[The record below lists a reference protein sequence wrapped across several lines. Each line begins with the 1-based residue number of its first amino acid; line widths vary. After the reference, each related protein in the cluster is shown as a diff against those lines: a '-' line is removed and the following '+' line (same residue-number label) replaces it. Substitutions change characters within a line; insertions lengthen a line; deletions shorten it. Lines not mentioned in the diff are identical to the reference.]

1 MKSNRRKV
9 VVVGGGITGLTAAYT
24 LQQLSEQESNIELD
38 IILIEASHRVGGK
51 IETIRKDGY
60 VMERGPES
68 FFDPENAMHQ
78 LARDLQIEH
87 KIVQHND
94 GKTYIAVGADLHKIP
109 SSFLLGGSSEVT
121 GLITSSLIS
130 LAGKA
135 RAAADLVI
143 SKSVDRFDESIGDFF
158 RRRFGKEVVENLVEP
173 VLAGTFAGDIDH
185 LSMEAMF
192 PQFTQLEKEE
202 RSLIKGFL
210 KNKQGFYNA
219 NPHSNSLHYETFE
232 NGLTTL
238 IEALEGVLSSN
249 VIRKGQKVDFI
260 ERTPRNTLNVYIHNS
275 KVIEADA
282 VIITT
287 PFNNA
292 KSILRDISSL
302 ERVEPMKAA
311 TIATVSMAFKAS
323 DIEKYKEALN
333 IFVSR
338 NSHFAITSCTFAN
351 RKWNHV
357 SPESY
362 ELLRIYIGR
371 VGDESIVELSDYE
384 ITQTVLSDLEKM
396 LGIQNEPIF
405 SYVTRWQ
412 QGMPQY
418 TVGHNSRMKLIKED
432 VSKAFPNVLLCGSS
446 YEGVSMPNCVKQGR
460 EAAQEIIY
468 KLLQN

>member
-1 MKSNRRKV
+1 MSEHRRKV

-24 LQQLSEQESNIELD
+24 LQRKSEQSNTELD
-38 IILIEASHRVGGK
+38 IVLIEASHRVGGK
-51 IETIRKDGY
+51 IETIRNDGY

-68 FFDPENAMHQ
+68 FFDPENTMRE
-78 LARDLQIEH
+78 LARNLQIEQ
-87 KIVQHND
+87 KIIQHND
-94 GKTYIAVGADLHKIP
+94 GKTYIAVGTELHKIP
-109 SSFLLGGSSEVT
+109 SSFLLGGSREVT

-130 LAGKA
+130 LVGKA
-135 RAAADLVI
+135 RASADLVI
-143 SKSVDRFDESIGDFF
+143 GQSVDRFDESIGDFF

-173 VLAGTFAGDIDH
+173 LLAGTFAGDIDH

-210 KNKQGFYNA
+210 KNRQGFYNA
-219 NPHSNSLHYETFE
+219 NPNSKELHYETFE

-238 IEALEGVLSSN
+238 IEALESTLKPG

-260 ERTPRNTLNVYIHNS
+260 ERTMHNTMNIYLHNAS
-275 KVIEADA
+275 VIEADA

-292 KSILRDISSL
+292 RSILRDIPTI
-302 ERVEPMKAA
+302 ERMEPMKAA
-311 TIATVSMAFKAS
+311 TIATVSMAFNKG

-351 RKWNHV
+351 RKWNQV
-357 SPESY
+357 CPDSC

-396 LGIQNEPIF
+396 LGIKNPPLF

-418 TVGHNSRMKLIKED
+418 TVGHNLRTRLIKDEL
-432 VSKAFPNVLLCGSS
+432 SKVFPNVVICGSS
-446 YEGVSMPNCVKQGR
+446 YEGVSMPNCVKQGK
-460 EAAQEIIY
+460 EAAEAIY
-468 KLLQN
+468 SKLIN